1 MKKNI
6 IWILNILYVGLIT
19 LQENQLIDVLP
30 LNTKW
35 KTTIHAL
42 VFVAIAMLNMAI
54 FGKRMTKINK
64 K

>member
-6 IWILNILYVGLIT
+6 IWILNILYVGLIA
-19 LQENQLIDVLP
+19 LQENNVVDILP
-30 LNTKW
+30 INPKW
-35 KTTIHAL
+35 KTTIQAL
-42 VFVAIAMLNMAI
+42 VFVSIAMLNMAI